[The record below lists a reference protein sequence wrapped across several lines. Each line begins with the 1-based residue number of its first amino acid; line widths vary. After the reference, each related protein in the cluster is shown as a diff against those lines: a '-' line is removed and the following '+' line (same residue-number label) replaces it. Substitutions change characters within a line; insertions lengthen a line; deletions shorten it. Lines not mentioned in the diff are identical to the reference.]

1 MSLVKIEDLYAS
13 AHMQYGQSPRFMHL
27 SAFHFE
33 SFDFSTLYICILLSL
48 MKKNNLR
55 NLIQEAFKVKTDKYL
70 IINTDGKAQLLPQPS
85 L

>member
-1 MSLVKIEDLYAS
+1 
-13 AHMQYGQSPRFMHL
+13 
-27 SAFHFE
+27 
-33 SFDFSTLYICILLSL
+33 

-55 NLIQEAFKVKTDKYL
+55 NLIQEAFKVKIDKYL